1 MQGFSKTEE
10 IYWSAWDPQAM
21 IKLWLSCSTWKN
33 GNFFFFQISGGK
45 GQAAG
50 RGQGQGGVGE
60 RSLQDGFWLGTVWD
74 DRRAAGL

>member
-33 GNFFFFQISGGK
+33 GNFFFF
-45 GQAAG
+45 
-50 RGQGQGGVGE
+50 
-60 RSLQDGFWLGTVWD
+60 RSLEEKGRQQEEDKGREV
-74 DRRAAGL
+74 